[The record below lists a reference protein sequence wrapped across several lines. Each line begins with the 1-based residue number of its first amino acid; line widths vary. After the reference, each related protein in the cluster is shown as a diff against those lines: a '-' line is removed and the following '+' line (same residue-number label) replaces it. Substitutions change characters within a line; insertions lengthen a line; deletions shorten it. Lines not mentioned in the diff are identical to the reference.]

1 MSRSLSRLRLTDG
14 LMKSL
19 AAWIRNVNARRMLAE
34 MPDYL
39 LRDMGIRRDQIDS
52 IGEIVVLDEATP
64 APAIA
69 RPSAEVIALTPA
81 RPTDNPQKPEK
92 PIAA

>member
-1 MSRSLSRLRLTDG
+1 MSRTLSPLRPTDG
-14 LMKSL
+14 LMKSI
-19 AAWIRNVNARRMLAE
+19 AAWIRTVNARRMLAD

-39 LRDMGIRRDQIDS
+39 LRDMGIRRDQIDG

-69 RPSAEVIALTPA
+69 RPSAEVIDITPA
-81 RPTDNPQKPEK
+81 RASQEPQRPEK